1 MEALLT
7 SETWSATSF
16 ENFLF
21 LTDCLIIPMHEVI
34 EVGDFD
40 AKNFLVIVQEGL
52 ELELHI
58 TVHDDDELVLQISFN
73 MI

>member
-40 AKNFLVIVQEGL
+40 AINFLVIVQEGL

-58 TVHDDDELVLQISFN
+58 TVHDDDDLVL
-73 MI
+73 

>member
-1 MEALLT
+1 
-7 SETWSATSF
+7 
-16 ENFLF
+16 
-21 LTDCLIIPMHEVI
+21 MHEVI

-40 AKNFLVIVQEGL
+40 AINFLVIVPEGL

-58 TVHDDDELVLQISFN
+58 TVHDDDDLVLQISFN